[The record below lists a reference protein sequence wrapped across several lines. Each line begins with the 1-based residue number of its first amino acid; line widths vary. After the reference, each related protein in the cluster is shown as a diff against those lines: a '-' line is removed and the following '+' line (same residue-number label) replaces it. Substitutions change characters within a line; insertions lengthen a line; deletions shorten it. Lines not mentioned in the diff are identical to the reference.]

1 MNKKSSKKFTSNEN
15 YSHLELFNL
24 GKIFFKEKKFI
35 DFRSKGNRSGF
46 EAIKDI
52 NLKIEK
58 NTFVSIIGPSG
69 CGKSTLLNLI
79 AGLQAPTSGKIIIDG
94 QAIKG
99 PGPDRG
105 VIFQNY
111 ALMPWLTTIQNI
123 EFALNTVF
131 PAKTKAD
138 VKERARK
145 YLRMVGL
152 EKASN
157 KFPKELSGGMKQRV
171 AIARALSINPNM
183 LLMDEPFGA
192 LDALTRSYLQ
202 DELLSIW
209 RKNKVTVV
217 LITHSIEEA
226 LLLSDKIVLMS
237 SGPSAIISEEIS
249 VDLER
254 PRDREKIEQDPTYLK
269 IKMRL
274 EKHLLRE
281 TRAVEEVT

>member
-1 MNKKSSKKFTSNEN
+1 MNKKSSKKSSSNEN

-46 EAIKDI
+46 EAIK
-52 NLKIEK
+52 
-58 NTFVSIIGPSG
+58 V
-69 CGKSTLLNLI
+69 
-79 AGLQAPTSGKIIIDG
+79 
-94 QAIKG
+94 
-99 PGPDRG
+99 
-105 VIFQNY
+105 
-111 ALMPWLTTIQNI
+111 PWLTTIQNI